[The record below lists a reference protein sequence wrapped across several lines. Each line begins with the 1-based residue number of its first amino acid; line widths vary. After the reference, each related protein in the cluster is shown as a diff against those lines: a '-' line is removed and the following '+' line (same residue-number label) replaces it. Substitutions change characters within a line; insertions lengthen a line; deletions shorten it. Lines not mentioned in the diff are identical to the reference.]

1 MTIQMENPEEMSL
14 EQMKKLV
21 ESSRA
26 VRFSVEG
33 REALYG
39 LVMRVLKNQRYA
51 ELGREQ
57 RGIVRRFLAKVT
69 GRSRAQIT
77 RLIGQWM
84 EGRRIEAK
92 RPARRRFATRYTEE
106 DARLLAEVDAAH
118 EELAGPAVR
127 RILRREYEVFSRPE
141 YERLAGISVSHLY
154 NLRRSKAYRKV
165 RVRVEHTRA
174 SKANIGERRKPQPL
188 GRPGYLR
195 VDTVHQGQKDGQA
208 GLYHINAVDT
218 VTQWQ
223 VIGCVETIAE
233 QHLLPVLEAMLHQI
247 PFVIRGF
254 HCDNGS
260 EFINY
265 QVAGLLEKLRVE
277 FTKSRAYRTT
287 DNALVE
293 GKNGAVIRK
302 HVGHGPIPAEHAEAF
317 QKFFTAH
324 LNPYLNFHRPCGFA
338 TIQSGAHGRRK
349 RIYPADDYRTPFEK
363 LTSLP
368 KWENFLKPGLDA
380 GQLQRASKMLS
391 DTESARR
398 MQKAK
403 LALLSKSRGL
413 K

>member
-1 MTIQMENPEEMSL
+1 MTIQMEDPEEMSL

-21 ESSRA
+21 ESSRT
-26 VRFSVEG
+26 VRFSIEG

-39 LVMRVLKNQRYA
+39 LLIRVLKNQRYA
-51 ELGREQ
+51 ELSREQ
-57 RGIVRRFLAKVT
+57 RGIVRRFLTKVT

-84 EGRRIEAK
+84 QERTIKAK
-92 RPARRRFATRYTEE
+92 RPSRRRFATRYTEE
-106 DARLLAEVDAAH
+106 DARLLAEVDTAH

-165 RVRVEHTRA
+165 RVRVEHTQA
-174 SKANIGERRKPQPL
+174 SQVNIGERRKPRPL
-188 GRPGYLR
+188 GRPGFLR
-195 VDTVHQGQKDGQA
+195 VDTVHQGHKDGHP

-223 VIGCVETIAE
+223 VVGCVETIAE
-233 QHLLPVLEAMLHQI
+233 RHLLPVLEAMLHQI

-265 QVAGLLEKLRVE
+265 RVAGLLEKLRVE

-302 HVGHGPIPAEHAEAF
+302 HVGHGPILAEHAEGF
-317 QKFFTAH
+317 QKFFTAY

-338 TIQSGAHGRRK
+338 TIQRGAHGRRK

-368 KWENFLKPGLDA
+368 KWESFLKPGLDA
-380 GQLQRASKMLS
+380 AQLQRTSQLLS
-391 DTESARR
+391 DTEAARKMR
-398 MQKAK
+398 KAK
-403 LALLSKSRGL
+403 LALLSRSRGL